1 MPWSGDNPNPAGYW
15 EPPAGSTA
23 EKPPSSSG
31 IEGLLPDLARIAA
44 RALADETMR
53 RPLGRIVAAAVVEL
67 RSPPMMPGG
76 GIDWASL
83 IIAAASRAKEP
94 KP

>member
-15 EPPAGSTA
+15 EPPVG
-23 EKPPSSSG
+23 EKPPASG

-83 IIAAASRAKEP
+83 IIAAASRAKE